1 MPRSSLPSHLKN
13 MQTMEV
19 LLTQTT
25 EDEVRSHIKNL
36 FLAFE
41 NSKDKYTKRI
51 SSVVTYFSDKN
62 PYLNHNWKKGK
73 PNRLHKEVGS
83 WFGTDENER
92 QEYSKYNSLNKD
104 ILLISKNF
112 DWEELDDMK
121 FEFEKFNSHIHTSQ
135 EDIFKLEDMCFRQSK
150 NKFEEENKEWVEE
163 QKEIG
168 KHKSC
173 PFSTY
178 ELRLMKDEDKSIEEY
193 LKCKYCKIN
202 FDRAIEI
209 SKKAREYEANKP
221 LINFSY
227 EEPTKIEPEV
237 KLPNIVCED
246 CGYKTTNKIRFQE
259 HLNEPQHKRIA
270 QLKEWYCEVCLVQ
283 CQSRVKHD
291 EHLDSPKHKK
301 NIGEI
306 KKPIYTCELCEYTT
320 STKHHYDQH
329 LESKKH
335 IENSSK

>member
-121 FEFEKFNSHIHTSQ
+121 FEFEKFNSHIHTAQ

-178 ELRLMKDEDKSIEEY
+178 ELRLMEDEGKSIEEH

-221 LINFSY
+221 LINIVF
-227 EEPTKIEPEV
+227 EEAKVEEVCNV
-237 KLPNIVCED
+237 KLPELKCED
-246 CGYKTTNKIRFQE
+246 CGYKTTNKRVFEE
-259 HLNEPQHKRIA
+259 HFKLQSHKLA
-270 QLKEWYCEVCLVQ
+270 SWYCKVCEV
-283 CQSRVKHD
+283 QSRTELEHKNHITTKKHEKKVNG
-291 EHLDSPKHKK
+291 EHEY
-301 NIGEI
+301 I
-306 KKPIYTCELCEYTT
+306 CEKCNYKTLLK
-320 STKHHYDQH
+320 SLFDQH
-329 LESKKH
+329 NTTKKH
-335 IENSSK
+335 LENCL